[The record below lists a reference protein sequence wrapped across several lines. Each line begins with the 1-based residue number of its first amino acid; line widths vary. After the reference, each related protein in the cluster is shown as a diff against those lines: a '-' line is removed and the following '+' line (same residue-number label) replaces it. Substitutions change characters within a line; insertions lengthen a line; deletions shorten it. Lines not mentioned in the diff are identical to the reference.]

1 MTKPKYKYY
10 YKNQLIAESSRDSYR
25 YALVRE
31 DEDGKIVKYSL
42 SSNIQTLERY
52 RKEFIESCNWF
63 AYEYYLR
70 TPESVEREKRRLEL
84 IKTSKIVELEIR

>member
-1 MTKPKYKYY
+1 MAKIKYKYY

-63 AYEYYLR
+63 AYEYKQR
-70 TPESVEREKRRLEL
+70 TPESIEREERRLKL
-84 IKTSKIVELEIR
+84 IKLSKIVEIERR